1 MQTDEQTQ
9 LTDNPAPEATEH
21 ATAHATVLAT
31 TPDSQKGKG
40 AGQFSQ
46 DRDYLEALRDMQQG
60 QWERVIPMLRAL
72 QSRYPQATEINDLL
86 QEATFRA
93 SLETNWADK
102 VKGRQGF
109 TLPVKPLLTA
119 IPVLVLG
126 LLLVVGVLY
135 YGRVQRVNALSD
147 QQQATLE
154 QAQSALDAGQYR
166 EALDLFEA
174 VLAEAPDQPEAL
186 KGQSETKRQMQLA
199 NDYQLA
205 LDRMKSGNYKQALDL
220 LLAIQKE
227 APGYRD
233 VASRIDEVKVNMGA
247 PQLFADAEFAY
258 SNGLWLSAIAQ
269 YEELR
274 RLDGEYE
281 ATATQGHLAAAY
293 LKAGQQMVSVR
304 PSDSTAPKQAK
315 EYFKKAEQMNLKDEA
330 LSNENKLL
338 DAYMN
343 GERLVNQNEYEEGAK
358 YLSSIYE
365 QRRDYFG
372 GYVAE
377 LLYRAY
383 IGVADKYVQS
393 QDLENALNA
402 YKQAVDLGLDSNGI
416 AAKRVEE
423 LTQLLA
429 PPTPEPVAASGFAA
443 APAAA
448 VEPTPTVSWQEQ
460 YRGWIAFRSNRDGGE
475 ATYIMRPDGSEAQL
489 APPDVIYNIT
499 QLYQQQQWSP
509 DGVQFVYV
517 EHVSDQAST
526 NIFKVR
532 SDLPATWDRD
542 TMLTDY
548 TGTEYDPVWSPDGQS
563 IAFVANHTGNDEIWI
578 MSQDGANQRQ
588 LTFNDWPWDKH
599 PSFSPDSKQ
608 IVFYSNRTG
617 ARQLWVM
624 NADGSGQTNI
634 SNNTAEEWDPIW
646 IR

>member
-9 LTDNPAPEATEH
+9 LNDNPLPDT
-21 ATAHATVLAT
+21 TLVAT
-31 TPDSQKGKG
+31 TADNQKGKG
-40 AGQFSQ
+40 AGAHFSQ

-72 QSRYPQATEINDLL
+72 QGRYPQATEINDLL
-86 QEATFRA
+86 QEASFRA
-93 SLETNWADK
+93 SLESNWGDK

-109 TLPVKPLLTA
+109 SLPLRPILTA
-119 IPVLVLG
+119 IPILVLG
-126 LLLVVGVLY
+126 LLLVVGVIY

-154 QAQSALDAGQYR
+154 QAQSALTAGQYR
-166 EALDLFEA
+166 EALDLFET
-174 VLAEAPDQPEAL
+174 VLAEVPDHAEAL

-205 LDRMKSGNYKQALDL
+205 IDRMKSGNYKQALEL
-220 LLAIQKE
+220 LLALQKE

-247 PQLFADAEFAY
+247 PQIFADAEFAY
-258 SNGLWLSAIAQ
+258 SNSLWLSAITQ
-269 YEELR
+269 YEDLR

-281 ATATQGHLAAAY
+281 AATTQSHLATAY

-315 EYFKKAEQMNLKDEA
+315 EYFKKAEQLDLQDEA
-330 LSNENKLL
+330 LRNENNLL

-343 GERLVNQNEYEEGAK
+343 GERLVNQNEYVEGANV
-358 YLSSIYE
+358 LFPLYE
-365 QRRDYFG
+365 KRPDYFG

-383 IGVADKYVQS
+383 IGVADQYVQN
-393 QDLENALNA
+393 QDLENALAA
-402 YKQAVDLGLDSNGI
+402 YKRAVDLGLDSNGI
-416 AAKRVEE
+416 AAKRVGE
-423 LTQLLA
+423 LSQLLV
-429 PPTPEPVAASGFAA
+429 PPTPEPVVSSGFAA
-443 APAAA
+443 APAV
-448 VEPTPTVSWQEQ
+448 VEAPTPTISWQEQ

-475 ATYIMRPDGSEAQL
+475 ATYIMRADGSEAQL
-489 APPDVIYNIT
+489 APPDVIYNVT

-509 DGVQFVYV
+509 DGLQFAYV

-542 TMLTDY
+542 IMLTDY

-563 IAFVANHTGNDEIWI
+563 IAFVANHTGNDEIWL
-578 MSQDGANQRQ
+578 MNQDGGNQRQ

-599 PSFSPDSKQ
+599 PSFSPDGQQ
-608 IVFYSNRTG
+608 IVFYSNRSG
-617 ARQLWVM
+617 GRQIWVM
-624 NADGSGQTNI
+624 RIDGSAQTNL

>member
-1 MQTDEQTQ
+1 MQTDEQMQ
-9 LTDNPAPEATEH
+9 HNDNPSPDT
-21 ATAHATVLAT
+21 TLIAT
-31 TPDSQKGKG
+31 TTDGQKGKG
-40 AGQFSQ
+40 AGGHFSQ
-46 DRDYLEALRDMQQG
+46 DRDYLEALRDMQQA

-72 QSRYPQATEINDLL
+72 QARYPQATEINDLL
-86 QEATFRA
+86 QEASFRS
-93 SLETNWADK
+93 SLESNWGDK

-109 TLPVKPLLTA
+109 TLPIRPILTA
-119 IPVLVLG
+119 IPILVLG

-135 YGRVQRVNALSD
+135 YGRIQRVNALSD

-154 QAQSALDAGQYR
+154 QAQSALAASQYR
-166 EALDLFEA
+166 EALDLFET
-174 VLAEAPDQPEAL
+174 VLSEVPDHPEAL

-205 LDRMKSGNYKQALDL
+205 IDRMNAGNYKQALDL
-220 LLAIQKE
+220 LLALQKE

-258 SNGLWLSAIAQ
+258 SNNLWLSAITQ

-281 ATATQGHLAAAY
+281 AATAQSHLAMAY

-304 PSDSTAPKQAK
+304 PSDSTAPKQVK
-315 EYFKKAEQMNLKDEA
+315 EFFKKAQQMDLKDAA
-330 LSNENKLL
+330 LDSENKLL

-343 GERLVNQNEYEEGAK
+343 GERLVNQNEYGEGAK
-358 YLSSIYE
+358 YLFSIYE
-365 QRRDYFG
+365 QRPDYFG

-383 IGVADKYVQS
+383 IGAADQYVQN
-393 QDLENALNA
+393 QDLENALAA
-402 YKQAVDLGLDSNGI
+402 YKRAVELGLDSNGI
-416 AAKRVEE
+416 AAKRVDE
-423 LTQLLA
+423 LTQLLV
-429 PPTPEPVAASGFAA
+429 PPTPEPVVVASNGAA
-443 APAAA
+443 APVAA

-475 ATYIMRPDGSEAQL
+475 ATYIMRADGSEAQL
-489 APPDVIYNIT
+489 APPDVIYNVS

-526 NIFKVR
+526 NVFKVR

-542 TMLTDY
+542 VMLTDY

-563 IAFVANHTGNDEIWI
+563 IAFVANHTGNDEIWL
-578 MSQDGANQRQ
+578 MNQDGGNQRQ

-599 PSFSPDSKQ
+599 PSFSPDGKQ

-617 ARQLWVM
+617 GRQVWVM
-624 NADGSGQTNI
+624 NIDGSGQTNL
-634 SNNTAEEWDPIW
+634 SNNSAEEWDPIW

>member
-9 LTDNPAPEATEH
+9 LNDNPLPDT
-21 ATAHATVLAT
+21 TMVAT
-31 TPDSQKGKG
+31 TADSQKGKG
-40 AGQFSQ
+40 TGAHFSQ

-72 QSRYPQATEINDLL
+72 QGRYPQATEINDLL
-86 QEATFRA
+86 QEASFRS
-93 SLETNWADK
+93 SLESNWGDK

-109 TLPVKPLLTA
+109 TLPLRPILTA
-119 IPVLVLG
+119 IPILVLA
-126 LLLVVGVLY
+126 LLLVVGVIY

-154 QAQSALDAGQYR
+154 QAQSALTAGQYR
-166 EALDLFEA
+166 EALDLFET
-174 VLAEAPDQPEAL
+174 VLAEVPDHPEAL

-205 LDRMKSGNYKQALDL
+205 IDRMKSGNYKQALEL
-220 LLAIQKE
+220 LLALQKE

-258 SNGLWLSAIAQ
+258 SNSLWLSAITQ

-281 ATATQGHLAAAY
+281 AATTQSHLATAY

-304 PSDSTAPKQAK
+304 PGDSTAPKQAK
-315 EYFKKAEQMNLKDEA
+315 EYFKKAEQLDLQDEA
-330 LSNENKLL
+330 LRNENNLL
-338 DAYMN
+338 DTYMN
-343 GERLVNQNEYEEGAK
+343 GERLVNQNEYAEGANV
-358 YLSSIYE
+358 LFPLYE
-365 QRRDYFG
+365 QRPDYFG

-383 IGVADKYVQS
+383 IGVADQYVQN
-393 QDLENALNA
+393 QDLENALAA
-402 YKQAVDLGLDSNGI
+402 YQRAVDLGLDSNGI
-416 AAKRVEE
+416 AAKRVGE
-423 LTQLLA
+423 LTQLLV
-429 PPTPEPVAASGFAA
+429 PPTPEPVVSSGFAA
-443 APAAA
+443 APA
-448 VEPTPTVSWQEQ
+448 VVEEPTPTISWQEQ

-475 ATYIMRPDGSEAQL
+475 ATYIMRADGSEAQL
-489 APPDVIYNIT
+489 APPDVIYNVT

-509 DGVQFVYV
+509 DGLQFAYV

-542 TMLTDY
+542 IMLTDY

-563 IAFVANHTGNDEIWI
+563 IAFVANHTGNDEIWL
-578 MSQDGANQRQ
+578 MNQDGGNQRQ

-599 PSFSPDSKQ
+599 PSFSPDGQQ
-608 IVFYSNRTG
+608 IVFYSNRSG
-617 ARQLWVM
+617 ARQIWVM
-624 NADGSGQTNI
+624 RIDGSAQTNL